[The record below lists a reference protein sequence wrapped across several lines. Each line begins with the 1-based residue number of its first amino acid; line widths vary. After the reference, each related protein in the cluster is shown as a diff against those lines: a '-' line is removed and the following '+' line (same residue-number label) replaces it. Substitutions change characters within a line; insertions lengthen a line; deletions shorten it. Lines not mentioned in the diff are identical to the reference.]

1 MNISELSEILKSNQH
16 ETDTYDFKER
26 WENTNSELLKDILSF
41 ANTAHHKDCYLIY
54 GIDDSKHVVGITDED
69 KNQKNQQMIT
79 DFLTHVHFAN
89 DSIPDV
95 IFNKL
100 PVDGKIVNILT
111 IKDSDQVP
119 FYLADDFKGK
129 GRPISKGTIFFRD
142 KDSDFGFQS
151 VPPYKTM
158 EKLWQKHFHLDLKPK
173 DRFPYLLDDICNW
186 SWHDGDPEKFVYDI
200 DPNFYIEI
208 EERENQETYK
218 QVESFSVN
226 LPNPKISWFSVSLK
240 YNQQDVMSP
249 LTGMS
254 LDGGRGFV
262 VYPETSKIKD
272 LYYYYYFANSLREKI
287 SKVVNSQ
294 RKESTDKNTVDEY
307 FDHIVIYENSDQKQ
321 SIESEIESE
330 KIDFSSKDKEVKEL
344 NKHLTTTFGKKYVER
359 HTFSSMIS
367 QIKLTQY
374 INKTINEGYALTC
387 GGINVH

>member
-1 MNISELSEILKSNQH
+1 MNISELSEILKSSQH

-54 GIDDSKHVVGITDED
+54 GIDDNKHVVGITDED
-69 KNQKNQQMIT
+69 KNRKNQQMIT

-95 IFNKL
+95 IFNRL

-119 FYLADDFKGK
+119 FYLVDDFKGK

-200 DPNFYIEI
+200 DPNFCIEI
-208 EERENQETYK
+208 EEKEGQKTST
-218 QVESFSVN
+218 QVESFSLN
-226 LPNPKISWFSVSLK
+226 LPNPKISWSSVSLK
-240 YNQQDVMSP
+240 YNQQDVMNP

-254 LDGGRGFV
+254 LDGDRGFA
-262 VYPETSKIKD
+262 VYPEISKLKD
-272 LYYYYYFANSLREKI
+272 LDFCYYYYFANSLREKVGN
-287 SKVVNSQ
+287 VVNYQ
-294 RKESTDKNTVDEY
+294 RRHATGKVTIDDY
-307 FDHIVIYENSDQKQ
+307 FNSIVQYSDNKQ
-321 SIESEIESE
+321 RQLIESEIESK
-330 KIDFSSKDKEVKEL
+330 KIDFSPKAEEVKQL
-344 NKHLTTTFGKKYVER
+344 NEHLTTTFGKEYVER
-359 HTFSSMIS
+359 HTFSYMIS
-367 QIKLTQY
+367 QIKLTRY
-374 INKTINEGYALTC
+374 INKTINK
-387 GGINVH
+387 

>member
-1 MNISELSEILKSNQH
+1 
-16 ETDTYDFKER
+16 
-26 WENTNSELLKDILSF
+26 
-41 ANTAHHKDCYLIY
+41 
-54 GIDDSKHVVGITDED
+54 
-69 KNQKNQQMIT
+69 MIT

-186 SWHDGDPEKFVYDI
+186 SWHDGDPEKFVYNI
-200 DPNFYIEI
+200 DPNFCIEI
-208 EERENQETYK
+208 EEREDQETSI

-226 LPNPKISWFSVSLK
+226 LPNPQIFWSSVSLK
-240 YNQQDVMSP
+240 YNQQDVMNP

-262 VYPETSKIKD
+262 IYPEISKIKD
-272 LYYYYYFANSLREKI
+272 LYYYYYFANSLREKVGN
-287 SKVVNSQ
+287 VVNYQKRHATGTFTIDDYFNSIVQ
-294 RKESTDKNTVDEY
+294 YSDDK
-307 FDHIVIYENSDQKQ
+307 QKQ
-321 SIESEIESE
+321 LIESEIESK
-330 KIDFSSKDKEVKEL
+330 KIDFSPKDKEVKEL

-367 QIKLTQY
+367 QIKLTRY
-374 INKTINEGYALTC
+374 INKTINK
-387 GGINVH
+387 